1 MQAPTVTTAS
11 SAAISGGNAGLQAQ
25 IAALRESL
33 KNQRDRSRQLWE
45 TCAPGAGVEDNRAS
59 LGRFT
64 EKLVKGPLDEAYG

>member
-11 SAAISGGNAGLQAQ
+11 YVAADSSGLQAQ

-33 KNQRDRSRQLWE
+33 KNQRDRSRKLWE
-45 TCAPGAGVEDNRAS
+45 TCAPGATPEDNRTN